1 MRPLRRRRRS
11 RSHRVISPHEGA
23 GARRACQVEDFLRL
37 ARYQSVTLII
47 QAATKSPKPAT
58 SVDTTLTQVR

>member
-1 MRPLRRRRRS
+1 
-11 RSHRVISPHEGA
+11 
-23 GARRACQVEDFLRL
+23 
-37 ARYQSVTLII
+37 VTLII